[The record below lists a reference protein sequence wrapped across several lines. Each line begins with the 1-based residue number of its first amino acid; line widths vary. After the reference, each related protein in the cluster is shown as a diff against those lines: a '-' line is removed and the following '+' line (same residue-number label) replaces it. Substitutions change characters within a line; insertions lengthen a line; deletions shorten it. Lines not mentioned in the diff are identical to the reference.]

1 VKENLNQKRILN
13 TNSYDNSLSNSSK
26 KEKKP
31 SKKSTNNNNNDDVS
45 GSGLK
50 TKVKPSAL
58 PSQVIEII
66 NTKLSN
72 LIDKPHN
79 VEKIKSQPSMGL
91 NFENGEYAYE
101 EDAAEED
108 RENNANGGDDT
119 HSESSSSSSSSYQN
133 DESIK
138 EAIRRAAQA
147 TGTFTN
153 NRISSSNLK
162 RITIDLSNDPDIRK
176 YFESNIDEEF
186 EQDLDKTLG
195 VMDASKKEKT
205 IATSSPPLID
215 IFDQET
221 SNVSESL
228 KNLIEMIIE
237 RN

>member
-31 SKKSTNNNNNDDVS
+31 SKKSTNNNNNNNDVS

-101 EDAAEED
+101 EDAAAEED

-138 EAIRRAAQA
+138 EAIRRAAEA

-153 NRISSSNLK
+153 NRISSSYKEL
-162 RITIDLSNDPDIRK
+162 
-176 YFESNIDEEF
+176 
-186 EQDLDKTLG
+186 
-195 VMDASKKEKT
+195 ASKSK
-205 IATSSPPLID
+205 
-215 IFDQET
+215 
-221 SNVSESL
+221 
-228 KNLIEMIIE
+228 
-237 RN
+237 

>member
-1 VKENLNQKRILN
+1 LNQKRILN
-13 TNSYDNSLSNSSK
+13 TNSYDNSLSTSSK
-26 KEKKP
+26 KEKKN
-31 SKKSTNNNNNDDVS
+31 SKKANNNSNDDGGGGS

-50 TKVKPSAL
+50 AKVKPSAI

-72 LIDKPHN
+72 LIDKPTTN
-79 VEKIKSQPSMGL
+79 VEKIKSRLSMGL

-101 EDAAEED
+101 EAEEENEN
-108 RENNANGGDDT
+108 RENNANGGGGGEDS

-138 EAIRRAAQA
+138 EAIRRAAEA

-176 YFESNIDEEF
+176 YFESNIDEEV

-195 VMDASKKEKT
+195 VIDASKKEKNT
-205 IATSSPPLID
+205 TTSSPPLID
-215 IFDQET
+215 IFDQDT
-221 SNVSESL
+221 SNVSDL
-228 KNLIEMIIE
+228 N
-237 RN
+237 